1 MLSRVADS
9 LYWTSRYLERAE
21 HTARLI
27 DINMGL
33 MLDRSRVSAERRWQ
47 RVLAAVGSA
56 QGVGWQEDRAGES
69 EPGRWLGV
77 TALVHALCFD
87 TTRHASITACI
98 FAARENARQI
108 RDEISTEQW
117 QRLNG
122 LFHEISRLRTASPS
136 DRNMAEFLPTIIDG
150 VHLFQGVTDTTLSHG
165 EGWHVMRVGKY
176 LERAWSLTMLLDVYE
191 REVFPGAESDDAGE
205 YLEWVGLLRT
215 CTAFEAFCRVH
226 TAELTHDRILEF
238 LLLDPDFPH
247 TVRYAVDALQSAL
260 EAIQQHTRTQRGG
273 DLMRVAG
280 RLKSM
285 LSFAQISEIQA
296 QNPVMFLRQILEQ
309 CKEIH
314 DLIYAVYIQYSVEAA
329 LAV

>member
-33 MLDRSRVSAERRWQ
+33 MLDRSRVSAQRRWQ

-56 QGVGWQEDRAGES
+56 QGMGWQEDRDPNGEP
-69 EPGRWLGV
+69 ERWLGV
-77 TALVHALCFD
+77 TALVHTLCFD
-87 TTRHASITACI
+87 TARHASITACI

-136 DRNMAEFLPTIIDG
+136 ERNLAEFLPTIIDG

-165 EGWHVMRVGKY
+165 EGWQVLRVGRY
-176 LERAWSLTMLLDVYE
+176 LERAWCLTTLLDVYE
-191 REVFPGAESDDAGE
+191 HEVFAGADSDDTGE
-205 YLEWVGLLRT
+205 YLEWIGLLRT

-226 TAELTHDRILEF
+226 TADLTHERILGF

-247 TVRYAVDALQSAL
+247 SVHYAVNSLHNAL
-260 EAIQQHTRTQRGG
+260 EAIQQHTRTQHGG
-273 DLMRVAG
+273 ELMRVAG
-280 RLKSM
+280 RLKAT
-285 LSFAQISEIQA
+285 LGFAQVAEILA
-296 QNPVMFLRQILEQ
+296 QDPVRYLRRILEQ
-309 CKEIH
+309 CREIH
-314 DLIYAVYIQYSVEAA
+314 DLVYAVYIQYSVETA

>member
-1 MLSRVADS
+1 
-9 LYWTSRYLERAE
+9 
-21 HTARLI
+21 
-27 DINMGL
+27 
-33 MLDRSRVSAERRWQ
+33 
-47 RVLAAVGSA
+47 
-56 QGVGWQEDRAGES
+56 VGWQDDGES

-87 TTRHASITACI
+87 TTRHASITACV

-136 DRNMAEFLPTIIDG
+136 ERNLAEFLPTIIDG
-150 VHLFQGVTDTTLSHG
+150 VHMFQGVTDTTLSHG
-165 EGWHVMRVGKY
+165 EGWQVLRVGRN

-205 YLEWVGLLRT
+205 YLEWVGLLRI
-215 CTAFEAFCRVH
+215 CTAFEAFCRVY

-247 TVRYAVDALQSAL
+247 SVRYAVDGLHNAL

-285 LSFAQISEIQA
+285 LAFAQISEILA
-296 QNPVMFLRQILEQ
+296 QNPGLFLRQILEQ